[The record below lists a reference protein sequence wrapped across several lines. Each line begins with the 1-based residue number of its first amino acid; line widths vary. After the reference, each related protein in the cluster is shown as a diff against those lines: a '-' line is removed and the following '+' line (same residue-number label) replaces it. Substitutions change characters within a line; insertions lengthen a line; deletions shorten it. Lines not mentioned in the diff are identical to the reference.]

1 MNKPFLPVE
10 KQIEQLKVERGLL
23 FQNEESAK
31 ELLLRYGYYEIING
45 YKEHFMNSS
54 KDDNEGFKE
63 GTTFEHIYSLFTF
76 DRNLR
81 TQVMSSLETF
91 ELSLRQAV
99 AYTVSE
105 NISYMQD
112 EYMNRNN
119 YTSGKKQYIKSAK
132 RKMYPIDHLMN
143 ILKGISK
150 SDAEPFKHYREENGN
165 VPPWIIVK
173 KLNFGNLIWWY
184 KLLKGPEK
192 RSVNARLFGINPNL
206 VELNENLSS
215 VISPLLELYLDYRN
229 TAAHGGRIYNH
240 RTKEHELPYNQ
251 LLHKRLLEIDEKEYR
266 LGKGR
271 SRLGVVLRSLQL
283 FKNTDPSIELKAA
296 ISVHLNNYLK
306 LYPDDKEYILSHLE
320 LTDDDI
326 KI

>member
-1 MNKPFLPVE
+1 MNEKACKSIDYTTFVCNNIVNQVKWLLCNRTLRDMFFYMSLLRLMEKIMNKPFLPVE

-119 YTSGKKQYIKSAK
+119 YTSGKKA
-132 RKMYPIDHLMN
+132 
-143 ILKGISK
+143 
-150 SDAEPFKHYREENGN
+150 
-165 VPPWIIVK
+165 
-173 KLNFGNLIWWY
+173 
-184 KLLKGPEK
+184 
-192 RSVNARLFGINPNL
+192 
-206 VELNENLSS
+206 
-215 VISPLLELYLDYRN
+215 
-229 TAAHGGRIYNH
+229 IY
-240 RTKEHELPYNQ
+240 
-251 LLHKRLLEIDEKEYR
+251 
-266 LGKGR
+266 
-271 SRLGVVLRSLQL
+271 
-283 FKNTDPSIELKAA
+283 
-296 ISVHLNNYLK
+296 
-306 LYPDDKEYILSHLE
+306 
-320 LTDDDI
+320 
-326 KI
+326 